1 MSVAHRPALQLTENV
16 GSCVAERISK
26 RPMPSASLAPSAER
40 VPASRIR
47 ALADIAF
54 GMEDVLYLQFGES
67 TLPTPPYVI
76 EAVNQAAQ
84 EGWTFYTA
92 NQGLPSLRA
101 AIANQIAVL
110 HALQIDPSEIQITAG
125 GVQALNLAI
134 KCVIDPGDDA
144 LVLSPNWPNGSA
156 MVEMFGGRAVE
167 IPMARAG
174 QRFTPDL
181 GALEAALSPRTR
193 LLLYASPS
201 NPLGWTATVAEQKS
215 LLEFARQH
223 GLWLLADEVYERI
236 CYGDHERSGHVAQLA
251 PSILQLCTREDAVI
265 VVNSFSKTYRM
276 TGWRLGWMV
285 SRADFIQKAAQLN
298 EFIVSHAPTMI
309 QRGGEAA
316 IAQGEDDIAAMVEE
330 FQERRDFATELLRA
344 TPGVNLPE
352 PEGAF
357 YLFPQL
363 EGVDN
368 SFQFALDLLRKT
380 HVAVAPGSA
389 FGNGGEGS
397 IRICYAPGMDV
408 LKPAM
413 ERICEFLH
421 AHKVEL

>member
-1 MSVAHRPALQLTENV
+1 
-16 GSCVAERISK
+16 
-26 RPMPSASLAPSAER
+26 MPSARLAPSAQR
-40 VPASRIR
+40 VPVSRIR
-47 ALADIAF
+47 ALADVAF
-54 GMEDVLYLQFGES
+54 GMEDVLFLQFGES
-67 TLPTPPYVI
+67 TLPTPPYVV

-92 NQGLPSLRA
+92 NQGLPSLRE
-101 AIANQIAVL
+101 AIAGLTRRL
-110 HALQIDPSEIQITAG
+110 HAVDVDASEIQIAAG

-134 KCVIDPGDDA
+134 KCVIDPGDEA

-167 IPMARAG
+167 IPMARQG
-174 QRFTPDL
+174 RRFKPDL
-181 GALEAALSPRTR
+181 DALQAALTSRTR

-201 NPLGWTATVAEQKS
+201 NPLGWTATVAEQKT
-215 LLEFARQH
+215 LLEFARRH

-236 CYGDHERSGHVAQLA
+236 YYGGNANSVADTGQGQPRYAGQLA
-251 PSILQLCTREDAVI
+251 PSILQLCTRADAVI

-285 SRADFIQKAAQLN
+285 GRADFVQKAAQLN
-298 EFIVSHAPTMI
+298 EFIVSHAPTMV

-316 IAQGEDDIAAMVEE
+316 IAQGDDDIAAMVEE
-330 FQERRDFATELLRA
+330 FQERRDFAAGLLRA

-363 EGVDN
+363 EGVGD
-368 SFQFALDLLRKT
+368 SYQFALELLQKT

-397 IRICYAPGMDV
+397 IRICYAPDMDV
-408 LKPAM
+408 LRPAM
-413 ERICEFLH
+413 ERICDFISSQ
-421 AHKVEL
+421 AARR

>member
-1 MSVAHRPALQLTENV
+1 
-16 GSCVAERISK
+16 
-26 RPMPSASLAPSAER
+26 MPSPSFAPSAKR

-47 ALADIAF
+47 TLADAAF
-54 GMEDVLYLQFGES
+54 GMDDVLFLQFGES

-76 EAVNQAAQ
+76 EAVNQSAL
-84 EGWTFYTA
+84 EGWTFYSA

-101 AIANQIAVL
+101 AIAQQIAKL
-110 HALQIDPSEIQITAG
+110 HQVDIDPSEIQVTSG

-134 KCVIDPGDDA
+134 KCVIDPGDEA
-144 LVLSPNWPNGSA
+144 IVLSPNWPNGSA

-167 IPMARAG
+167 VPMARAG
-174 QRFTPDL
+174 QRFTPDRA
-181 GALEAALSPRTR
+181 ALEAALTPRTR

-201 NPLGWTATVAEQKS
+201 NPLGWTATVAEQKM
-215 LLEFARQH
+215 LLEFARHH
-223 GLWLLADEVYERI
+223 GLWLLTDEVYERI
-236 CYGDHERSGHVAQLA
+236 FYGRHGTAEGEQSGPAGVGQLA
-251 PSILQLCTREDAVI
+251 PSILQLCSREDAVI

-285 SRADFIQKAAQLN
+285 GRTDFVQQAAQLN

-316 IAQGEDDIAAMVEE
+316 IVHGEDDIAAMVEE
-330 FQERRDFATELLRA
+330 FQERRDFSAEMLLGV
-344 TPGVNLPE
+344 PGVNLPE

-363 EGVDN
+363 DGIED
-368 SFQFALDLLRKT
+368 SFQFAMELLRET
-380 HVAVAPGSA
+380 HVAVAPGNA

-413 ERICEFLH
+413 ERICEFIQTYS
-421 AHKVEL
+421 AKRQQF

>member
-1 MSVAHRPALQLTENV
+1 
-16 GSCVAERISK
+16 
-26 RPMPSASLAPSAER
+26 MPSPSFAPSAER

-47 ALADIAF
+47 ALADAAF
-54 GMEDVLYLQFGES
+54 GMEDVLFLQFGES
-67 TLPTPPYVI
+67 TLPTPSYVV
-76 EAVNQAAQ
+76 EAVNRAAQ
-84 EGWTFYTA
+84 EGWTFYSA
-92 NQGLPSLRA
+92 NQGLPTLRA
-101 AIANQIAVL
+101 AIAQQIAKL
-110 HALQIDPSEIQITAG
+110 HEVEIDPSEIQVTSG
-125 GVQALNLAI
+125 GVQALNLVI

-167 IPMARAG
+167 VPMARAG
-174 QRFTPDL
+174 ERFTPDVD
-181 GALEAALSPRTR
+181 ALEAALTPRTR

-201 NPLGWTATVAEQKS
+201 NPLGWTATVAEQKT
-215 LLEFARQH
+215 LLDFARQH
-223 GLWLLADEVYERI
+223 GLWLLTDEVYERI
-236 CYGDHERSGHVAQLA
+236 YYGGQDTAEREQGRSAGVGQLA

-285 SRADFIQKAAQLN
+285 GRTDFVQKAAQLN
-298 EFIVSHAPTMI
+298 EFIVSHAPPMI

-316 IAQGEDDIAAMVEE
+316 IAHGEDDIAAMVEE
-330 FQERRDFATELLRA
+330 FQERRDFSAGMLRSV
-344 TPGVNLPE
+344 PGVYLPE

-363 EGVDN
+363 EGIDD
-368 SFQFALDLLRKT
+368 SYQFSLDLLRQT
-380 HVAVAPGSA
+380 RVAVAPGNA

-397 IRICYAPGMDV
+397 IRICYAPSMDV

-413 ERICEFLH
+413 ERICEFIH
-421 AHKVEL
+421 SQTANR

>member
-1 MSVAHRPALQLTENV
+1 
-16 GSCVAERISK
+16 
-26 RPMPSASLAPSAER
+26 MPSPPLAPSAER

-47 ALADIAF
+47 ALADVAF
-54 GMEDVLYLQFGES
+54 GMEDVLFLQFGES

-76 EAVNQAAQ
+76 EAVNRAAQ

-92 NQGLPSLRA
+92 NQGLPSLRES
-101 AIANQIAVL
+101 IANQVGRL
-110 HALQIDPSEIQITAG
+110 HAIEIDPAEIQITAG

-134 KCVIDPGDDA
+134 KCVIDPGDEA

-167 IPMARAG
+167 IPMARQG
-174 QRFTPDL
+174 RRFTPDRD
-181 GALEAALSPRTR
+181 ALEAALTPRTR

-201 NPLGWTATVAEQKS
+201 NPLGWTATVAEQQT
-215 LLEFARQH
+215 LLDFARQH

-236 CYGDHERSGHVAQLA
+236 FYGGGRGGHVGQLA
-251 PSILQLCTREDAVI
+251 PSILQRCTREDAVI

-285 SRADFIQKAAQLN
+285 GPADFVRKAAQLN

-316 IAQGEDDIAAMVEE
+316 MAQGEEDIAAMVEE

-344 TPGVNLPE
+344 APGVNLPE

-363 EGVDN
+363 EGVDD
-368 SFQFALDLLRKT
+368 SFQFSLDLLQDT
-380 HVAVAPGSA
+380 QVAVAPGSA

-397 IRICYAPGMDV
+397 IRICYAPGMDI

-413 ERICEFLH
+413 ERICEFIVTQS
-421 AHKVEL
+421 AKR

>member
-1 MSVAHRPALQLTENV
+1 
-16 GSCVAERISK
+16 
-26 RPMPSASLAPSAER
+26 MPSARLAPSAQR
-40 VPASRIR
+40 VPVSRIR
-47 ALADIAF
+47 ALADVAF
-54 GMEDVLYLQFGES
+54 GMEDVLFLQFGES
-67 TLPTPPYVI
+67 TLPTPPYVV

-92 NQGLPSLRA
+92 NQGLPSLRESIA
-101 AIANQIAVL
+101 ALVKRL
-110 HALQIDPSEIQITAG
+110 HAVDVDASEIQIAAG

-134 KCVIDPGDDA
+134 KCVIDPGDEA

-167 IPMARAG
+167 IPMARQG
-174 QRFTPDL
+174 FRFAPDL
-181 GALEAALSPRTR
+181 EALEAALTSRTR

-201 NPLGWTATVAEQKS
+201 NPLGWTATVAEQQM
-215 LLEFARQH
+215 LLDFARRH
-223 GLWLLADEVYERI
+223 SLWLLADEVYERI
-236 CYGDHERSGHVAQLA
+236 YYGDHARGDGAHGQEEAAYAGRLA
-251 PSILQLCTREDAVI
+251 PSILQLCTRADAVI

-285 SRADFIQKAAQLN
+285 GRADFVQKAAQLN
-298 EFIVSHAPTMI
+298 EFIVSHAPTMV

-330 FQERRDFATELLRA
+330 FQERRDFAAGLLRA
-344 TPGVNLPE
+344 APGVNLPE

-363 EGVDN
+363 EGVDD
-368 SFQFALDLLRKT
+368 SYQFALDLLQQT

-397 IRICYAPGMDV
+397 IRICYAPDMDV
-408 LKPAM
+408 LRPAM
-413 ERICEFLH
+413 ERICDFISSQ
-421 AHKVEL
+421 AARR

>member
-1 MSVAHRPALQLTENV
+1 
-16 GSCVAERISK
+16 
-26 RPMPSASLAPSAER
+26 MPSPSFAPSAKR

-47 ALADIAF
+47 ALADAAF
-54 GMEDVLYLQFGES
+54 GMEDVLFLQFGES

-76 EAVNQAAQ
+76 EAVNEAAL
-84 EGWTFYTA
+84 EGWTFYSA

-101 AIANQIAVL
+101 AIAQQIAKL
-110 HALQIDPSEIQITAG
+110 HQVDIDPSEIQVTSG

-134 KCVIDPGDDA
+134 KCVIDPGDEA
-144 LVLSPNWPNGSA
+144 IVLSPNWPNGSA

-167 IPMARAG
+167 VPMARAG
-174 QRFTPDL
+174 QRFTPDRE
-181 GALEAALSPRTR
+181 ALEAALTPRTR

-201 NPLGWTATVAEQKS
+201 NPLGWTATVAEQKM
-215 LLEFARQH
+215 LLEFARHH
-223 GLWLLADEVYERI
+223 GLWLLTDEVYERI
-236 CYGDHERSGHVAQLA
+236 FYGRHGAAEGEQSGPAGLGQLA
-251 PSILQLCTREDAVI
+251 PSILQLCSREDAVI

-285 SRADFIQKAAQLN
+285 GRTDFVQQAAQLN

-316 IAQGEDDIAAMVEE
+316 ILHGEDDIAAMVEE
-330 FQERRDFATELLRA
+330 FQERRDFSAEMLLGV
-344 TPGVNLPE
+344 PGVNLPE

-363 EGVDN
+363 DGIED
-368 SFQFALDLLRKT
+368 SFQFAMELLRET
-380 HVAVAPGSA
+380 HVAVAPGNA

-413 ERICEFLH
+413 ERICEFIQTYS
-421 AHKVEL
+421 AKRQQF

>member
-1 MSVAHRPALQLTENV
+1 
-16 GSCVAERISK
+16 
-26 RPMPSASLAPSAER
+26 MPSAALAPSAQR
-40 VPASRIR
+40 VPVSRIR
-47 ALADIAF
+47 ALADVAF
-54 GMEDVLYLQFGES
+54 DMEDVLFLQFGES

-76 EAVNQAAQ
+76 EAVNRAAQ

-92 NQGLPSLRA
+92 NQGLPSLRE
-101 AIANQIAVL
+101 AIAGLVKRL
-110 HALQIDPSEIQITAG
+110 HAVEVGASEIQIAAG

-134 KCVIDPGDDA
+134 KCVIDPGDEA

-167 IPMARAG
+167 IPMARQG
-174 QRFTPDL
+174 RRFTPDL
-181 GALEAALSPRTR
+181 EALEAALTPRTR

-201 NPLGWTATVAEQKS
+201 NPLGWTATVAEQQT
-215 LLEFARQH
+215 LLDFARRH
-223 GLWLLADEVYERI
+223 GIWLLADEVYERI
-236 CYGDHERSGHVAQLA
+236 YYGGSAGDAADAGQGQTPYAGLLA
-251 PSILQLCTREDAVI
+251 PSILQLCSRDDAVI

-285 SRADFIQKAAQLN
+285 GRADFVQKAAQLN
-298 EFIVSHAPTMI
+298 EFIVSHAPTMV

-316 IAQGEDDIAAMVEE
+316 IAQGDDDIAAMVEE
-330 FQERRDFATELLRA
+330 FQERRDFATGLLRA
-344 TPGVNLPE
+344 TQGVNLPE

-363 EGVDN
+363 EGVDD
-368 SFQFALDLLRKT
+368 SYQFALDLLQNT

-408 LKPAM
+408 LRPAM
-413 ERICEFLH
+413 ERICEFI
-421 AHKVEL
+421 ASRTADQ

>member
-1 MSVAHRPALQLTENV
+1 MHS
-16 GSCVAERISK
+16 
-26 RPMPSASLAPSAER
+26 PSFAPSAER
-40 VPASRIR
+40 VPESRIR
-47 ALADIAF
+47 ALADVAF
-54 GMEDVLYLQFGES
+54 GMEDVLFLQFGES

-76 EAVNQAAQ
+76 DAVNRAAQ
-84 EGWTFYTA
+84 EGWTFYSP
-92 NQGLPSLRA
+92 NQGLPSLRD
-101 AIANQIAVL
+101 AIANLIARL
-110 HALQIDPSEIQITAG
+110 HAVEIDPSEIQINSG

-134 KCVIDPGDDA
+134 KCVVDPGDEA
-144 LVLSPNWPNGSA
+144 IVLSPNWPNGSA
-156 MVEMFGGRAVE
+156 MVEMFGARAVE
-167 IPMARAG
+167 VPMARAG
-174 QRFTPDL
+174 QRFMPDV
-181 GALEAALSPRTR
+181 EAMESAVTARTR

-201 NPLGWTATVAEQKS
+201 NPLGWTATVAEQQM
-215 LLEFARQH
+215 LLDFARRH
-223 GLWLLADEVYERI
+223 GLWLLTDEVYERI
-236 CYGDHERSGHVAQLA
+236 YYGGQGAAGAGQIA
-251 PSILQLCTREDAVI
+251 PSILKLCTREDAVI
-265 VVNSFSKTYRM
+265 VVNSFSKTYCM

-285 SRADFIQKAAQLN
+285 SRADFVQKAAQLN

-330 FQERRDFATELLRA
+330 FQERRDFCAGMLREV
-344 TPGVNLPE
+344 PGVNLPE

-363 EGVDN
+363 EGIDD
-368 SFQFALDLLRKT
+368 SYQFSLDLLRKT

-413 ERICEFLH
+413 ERICEFI
-421 AHKVEL
+421 ASYGGVKQ

>member
-1 MSVAHRPALQLTENV
+1 MSLP
-16 GSCVAERISK
+16 
-26 RPMPSASLAPSAER
+26 PLAASAER
-40 VPASRIR
+40 VPVSGIR
-47 ALADIAF
+47 ALADVAD
-54 GMEDVLYLQFGES
+54 GLEDLLSLQFGES

-76 EAVNQAAQ
+76 EAVNRAVQ
-84 EGWTFYTA
+84 EGWTFYTS

-101 AIANQIAVL
+101 AIAGQIARL
-110 HALQIDPSEIQITAG
+110 HAVEVDPAEIQITTG
-125 GVQALNLAI
+125 GGHALNLAI
-134 KCVIDPGDDA
+134 RCVIDPGDEA
-144 LVLSPNWPNGSA
+144 LVLSPNWPNASA
-156 MVEMFGGRAVE
+156 IVEMFGGRAVE

-174 QRFTPDL
+174 GRFRPDYD
-181 GALEAALSPRTR
+181 ALEAALTPRTR
-193 LLLYASPS
+193 LLIYASPS
-201 NPLGWTATVAEQKS
+201 NPLGWTATVAEQRS
-215 LLEFARQH
+215 LLAFAREH

-236 CYGDHERSGHVAQLA
+236 CYGGDAGRLA
-251 PSILQLCTREDAVI
+251 PSILQLCTRADAVI

-276 TGWRLGWMV
+276 TGWRLGWLV
-285 SRADFIQKAAQLN
+285 SGAELVQKAAELN

-330 FQERRDFATELLRA
+330 LQERRDFATALLRA
-344 TPGVNLPE
+344 APGVNLPE

-363 EGVDN
+363 EGVTD
-368 SFQFALDLLRKT
+368 SFRFSLDLLRKT
-380 HVAVAPGSA
+380 HVAVAPGNA

-413 ERICEFLH
+413 ERICEYIEARALSGR
-421 AHKVEL
+421 AQR

>member
-1 MSVAHRPALQLTENV
+1 M
-16 GSCVAERISK
+16 
-26 RPMPSASLAPSAER
+26 
-40 VPASRIR
+40 
-47 ALADIAF
+47 AF
-54 GMEDVLYLQFGES
+54 GMESVLFLQFGES

-76 EAVNQAAQ
+76 EAVNRAAQ
-84 EGWTFYTA
+84 DGWTFYTA

-101 AIANQIAVL
+101 AIANQIARL
-110 HALQIDPSEIQITAG
+110 HAVEIDPAQIQITAG

-134 KCVIDPGDDA
+134 KCVIDPGDEA
-144 LVLSPNWPNGSA
+144 LVLSPNWPNGAA

-167 IPMARAG
+167 IPVARTG
-174 QRFTPDL
+174 PRFTPDL
-181 GALEAALSPRTR
+181 DALEAALTPRTR

-201 NPLGWTATVAEQKS
+201 NPLGWTATVAEQKT
-215 LLEFARQH
+215 LLEFAREH

-236 CYGDHERSGHVAQLA
+236 YYGGGESVGPMGQLA
-251 PSILQLCTREDAVI
+251 ASILQLCTREDAVI

-285 SRADFIQKAAQLN
+285 SRADFVRQAAQLN

-344 TPGVNLPE
+344 TPGVSLPE

-363 EGVDN
+363 EGVDD
-368 SFQFALDLLRKT
+368 SFQFALDLLQDA

-397 IRICYAPGMDV
+397 IRICYAPGMEV

-413 ERICEFLH
+413 ERICEFTR
-421 AHKVEL
+421 AQQAKRQRT

>member
-1 MSVAHRPALQLTENV
+1 
-16 GSCVAERISK
+16 
-26 RPMPSASLAPSAER
+26 MPSARLAPSAQR
-40 VPASRIR
+40 VPVSRIR
-47 ALADIAF
+47 ALADVAF
-54 GMEDVLYLQFGES
+54 GMEDVLFLQFGES

-76 EAVNQAAQ
+76 EAVNRAAQ

-92 NQGLPSLRA
+92 NQGLPSLRE
-101 AIANQIAVL
+101 AIAGLTRRL
-110 HALQIDPSEIQITAG
+110 HAVNVDATEIQIAAG

-134 KCVIDPGDDA
+134 KCVIDPGDEA

-167 IPMARAG
+167 IPMARLG
-174 QRFTPDL
+174 RRFTPDL
-181 GALEAALSPRTR
+181 DALEAALTPRTR

-201 NPLGWTATVAEQKS
+201 NPLGWTATVAEQQT
-215 LLEFARQH
+215 LLDFAREH

-236 CYGDHERSGHVAQLA
+236 YYGGSQRTAADCGQGQAPPYAGQRA
-251 PSILQLCTREDAVI
+251 PSILQLCTRADAVI

-285 SRADFIQKAAQLN
+285 GRADFVQKAAQLN
-298 EFIVSHAPTMI
+298 EFIVSHAPTMV

-330 FQERRDFATELLRA
+330 FQERRDFAASLLRA
-344 TPGVNLPE
+344 APGVNLPE

-363 EGVDN
+363 DGVDD
-368 SFQFALDLLRKT
+368 SYQFALDLLQKT

-408 LKPAM
+408 LRPAM
-413 ERICEFLH
+413 ERICEFI
-421 AHKVEL
+421 ASQANNR

>member
-1 MSVAHRPALQLTENV
+1 
-16 GSCVAERISK
+16 
-26 RPMPSASLAPSAER
+26 MPSASLAPSAQR
-40 VPASRIR
+40 VPVSRIR
-47 ALADIAF
+47 ALADVAF
-54 GMEDVLYLQFGES
+54 GMEDVLFLQFGES

-76 EAVNQAAQ
+76 EAVNRAAQ

-92 NQGLPSLRA
+92 NQGLPSLRE
-101 AIANQIAVL
+101 AIAGLTRRL
-110 HALQIDPSEIQITAG
+110 HAVDIDASEIQIAAG

-134 KCVIDPGDDA
+134 KCVIDPGDEA

-156 MVEMFGGRAVE
+156 MIEMFGGRAVE
-167 IPMARAG
+167 IPMARQG
-174 QRFTPDL
+174 RRFTPDL
-181 GALEAALSPRTR
+181 DALQAALSPRTR

-201 NPLGWTATVAEQKS
+201 NPLGWTATVSEQKT
-215 LLEFARQH
+215 LLDFARRH

-236 CYGDHERSGHVAQLA
+236 YYGGSAHSAAATDQGQARYAGQLA
-251 PSILQLCTREDAVI
+251 PSILQLCTRADAVI

-285 SRADFIQKAAQLN
+285 GRADFVQKAAQLN
-298 EFIVSHAPTMI
+298 EFIVSHAPTMV

-316 IAQGEDDIAAMVEE
+316 IALGEDDIAAMVEE
-330 FQERRDFATELLRA
+330 FQERRDFAASLLRA

-363 EGVDN
+363 EGVGD
-368 SFQFALDLLRKT
+368 SYQFALDLLKKT

-397 IRICYAPGMDV
+397 IRICYAPGMGV
-408 LKPAM
+408 LRPAM
-413 ERICEFLH
+413 ERICEFIDSP
-421 AHKVEL
+421 AANR

>member
-1 MSVAHRPALQLTENV
+1 MHSPTF
-16 GSCVAERISK
+16 
-26 RPMPSASLAPSAER
+26 APSAER
-40 VPASRIR
+40 VPVSRIR
-47 ALADIAF
+47 ALADVAF
-54 GMEDVLYLQFGES
+54 GMADVLSLQFGES

-76 EAVNQAAQ
+76 EAVNRAAQ
-84 EGWTFYTA
+84 EGWTYYSP
-92 NQGLPSLRA
+92 NQGLPSLRD
-101 AIANQIAVL
+101 AIANLIARL
-110 HALQIDPSEIQITAG
+110 HAVEIDPSEIQVNSG

-134 KCVIDPGDDA
+134 KCVVDPGDEA
-144 LVLSPNWPNGSA
+144 IVLSPNWPNGSA
-156 MVEMFGGRAVE
+156 MVEMFGARAVE
-167 IPMARAG
+167 VPMARAG
-174 QRFTPDL
+174 QRFMPDV
-181 GALEAALSPRTR
+181 EAMESAVTARTR

-201 NPLGWTATVAEQKS
+201 NPLGWTATVAEQQM
-215 LLEFARQH
+215 LLDFARQH
-223 GLWLLADEVYERI
+223 GLWLLTDEVYERI
-236 CYGDHERSGHVAQLA
+236 YYGGQGRAEGGLGQAGSGQIA
-251 PSILQLCTREDAVI
+251 PSILKLSSREDAVI
-265 VVNSFSKTYRM
+265 VVNSFSKTYCM

-285 SRADFIQKAAQLN
+285 SRADFVQKAAQLN

-330 FQERRDFATELLRA
+330 FQERRDFCAGMLREVS
-344 TPGVNLPE
+344 GVNLPE

-363 EGVDN
+363 EGIDD
-368 SFQFALDLLRKT
+368 SYQFSLDLLRKT

-413 ERICEFLH
+413 ERICEFI
-421 AHKVEL
+421 ASYGGVKQ

>member
-1 MSVAHRPALQLTENV
+1 
-16 GSCVAERISK
+16 
-26 RPMPSASLAPSAER
+26 MPSPSFAPSAKR

-47 ALADIAF
+47 ALADAAF
-54 GMEDVLYLQFGES
+54 GMEDVLFLQFGES

-84 EGWTFYTA
+84 EGWTFYSA

-101 AIANQIAVL
+101 AIIQQIAKL
-110 HALQIDPSEIQITAG
+110 HQVDIDPSEIQVNSG

-134 KCVIDPGDDA
+134 KCVIDPGDEA
-144 LVLSPNWPNGSA
+144 IVLSPNWPNGSA

-167 IPMARAG
+167 VPMARAG
-174 QRFTPDL
+174 QRFTPDRE
-181 GALEAALSPRTR
+181 ALEAALTPRTR

-201 NPLGWTATVAEQKS
+201 NPLGWTATVAEQKM

-223 GLWLLADEVYERI
+223 GLWLLTDEVYERI
-236 CYGDHERSGHVAQLA
+236 FYGRHGTADGEQSGPAGVGRLA
-251 PSILQLCTREDAVI
+251 PSILQLCSREDAVI

-285 SRADFIQKAAQLN
+285 GRADFIEKAAQLN

-316 IAQGEDDIAAMVEE
+316 IAHGEDDIAAMVEE
-330 FQERRDFATELLRA
+330 FQERRDFSAEMLRGVS
-344 TPGVNLPE
+344 GVNLPE

-363 EGVDN
+363 EGIED
-368 SFQFALDLLRKT
+368 SFQFAMELLRET
-380 HVAVAPGSA
+380 HVAVAPGNA

-413 ERICEFLH
+413 ERICEFINVH
-421 AHKVEL
+421 NSKR

>member
-1 MSVAHRPALQLTENV
+1 
-16 GSCVAERISK
+16 
-26 RPMPSASLAPSAER
+26 MPSPSFAPSAER
-40 VPASRIR
+40 VPESRIR
-47 ALADIAF
+47 ALADVAF
-54 GMEDVLYLQFGES
+54 GMEDVLFLQFGES

-76 EAVNQAAQ
+76 DAVNRAAQ
-84 EGWTFYTA
+84 EGYTFYSP

-101 AIANQIAVL
+101 ALANQIAKL
-110 HALQIDPSEIQITAG
+110 HAVEIEPTEIQVTSG

-134 KCVIDPGDDA
+134 KCVIDPGDEV

-167 IPMARAG
+167 APMAREG

-181 GALEAALSPRTR
+181 EALESALSPRTR
-193 LLLYASPS
+193 MLLYASPS
-201 NPLGWTATVAEQKS
+201 NPLGWTATVAEQRM
-215 LLEFARQH
+215 LLDFARQH
-223 GLWLLADEVYERI
+223 GLWLLTDEVYERI
-236 CYGDHERSGHVAQLA
+236 YYGGQGAAEGERGQAVTGQIV
-251 PSILQLCTREDAVI
+251 PSILKLCTREDAVI
-265 VVNSFSKTYRM
+265 VVNSFSKTYCM

-285 SRADFIQKAAQLN
+285 SRADFVQKAAQLN

-316 IAQGEDDIAAMVEE
+316 IAHGEDDIAAMVEA
-330 FQERRDFATELLRA
+330 FQERRDFCAGMLRA
-344 TPGVNLPE
+344 VPGVNLPD

-363 EGVDN
+363 EGVDD
-368 SFQFALDLLRKT
+368 SYQFALDLLRKT
-380 HVAVAPGSA
+380 RVAVAPGSA

-413 ERICEFLH
+413 ERTCEFI
-421 AHKVEL
+421 ETNNS

>member
-1 MSVAHRPALQLTENV
+1 
-16 GSCVAERISK
+16 
-26 RPMPSASLAPSAER
+26 MPSAPLAPSAQR
-40 VPASRIR
+40 VPVSRIR
-47 ALADIAF
+47 ALADVAF
-54 GMEDVLYLQFGES
+54 GMEDVLFLQFGES

-76 EAVNQAAQ
+76 AAVNRAVQ

-92 NQGLPSLRA
+92 NQGLTSLRE
-101 AIANQIAVL
+101 AIAGLVKRL
-110 HALQIDPSEIQITAG
+110 HTVEVGASEIQIAAG

-134 KCVIDPGDDA
+134 KCVIDPGDEA

-167 IPMARAG
+167 IPMARQG
-174 QRFTPDL
+174 RRFTPDL
-181 GALEAALSPRTR
+181 DALQAALTPRTR

-201 NPLGWTATVAEQKS
+201 NPLGWTATVAEQLT
-215 LLEFARQH
+215 LLDFARRH
-223 GLWLLADEVYERI
+223 GIWLLADEVYERI
-236 CYGDHERSGHVAQLA
+236 YYGGSAGGAADTGQGQTLYAGQLA
-251 PSILQLCTREDAVI
+251 PSILQLCTRADAVI

-285 SRADFIQKAAQLN
+285 GRADFVQKAAQLN
-298 EFIVSHAPTMI
+298 EFIVSHAPTMV

-330 FQERRDFATELLRA
+330 FQERRDFATSLLRA

-363 EGVDN
+363 EGVDD
-368 SFQFALDLLRKT
+368 SYQFALDLLQET

-408 LKPAM
+408 LRPAM
-413 ERICEFLH
+413 ERICEFI
-421 AHKVEL
+421 ATWTVNR

>member
-1 MSVAHRPALQLTENV
+1 
-16 GSCVAERISK
+16 
-26 RPMPSASLAPSAER
+26 
-40 VPASRIR
+40 
-47 ALADIAF
+47 
-54 GMEDVLYLQFGES
+54 MEDVLFLQFGES

-76 EAVNQAAQ
+76 EAVNEAAL
-84 EGWTFYTA
+84 EGWTFYSA

-101 AIANQIAVL
+101 AIAQQIAKL
-110 HALQIDPSEIQITAG
+110 HEVEIDPSEIQVTSG
-125 GVQALNLAI
+125 GVQALNLVI

-167 IPMARAG
+167 IPMARTG
-174 QRFTPDL
+174 PRFTPDL
-181 GALEAALSPRTR
+181 DALEAALTPRTR

-201 NPLGWTATVAEQKS
+201 NPLGWTATVAEQKT
-215 LLEFARQH
+215 LLEFAREH

-236 CYGDHERSGHVAQLA
+236 YYGGGKSVGPMGQLA
-251 PSILQLCTREDAVI
+251 ASILQLCTREDAVI

-285 SRADFIQKAAQLN
+285 SRADFVQKAAQLN

-330 FQERRDFATELLRA
+330 FQERRDFSAGMLRSV
-344 TPGVNLPE
+344 PGVYLPE

-363 EGVDN
+363 EGIDD
-368 SFQFALDLLRKT
+368 SYQFSLDLLRQT
-380 HVAVAPGSA
+380 RVAVAPGNA

-408 LKPAM
+408 LRPAM
-413 ERICEFLH
+413 ERICEFIH
-421 AHKVEL
+421 GQTANR

>member
-1 MSVAHRPALQLTENV
+1 MHSPTF
-16 GSCVAERISK
+16 
-26 RPMPSASLAPSAER
+26 APSAER
-40 VPASRIR
+40 VPESRIR
-47 ALADIAF
+47 ALADVAF
-54 GMEDVLYLQFGES
+54 GMEDVLFLQFGES

-76 EAVNQAAQ
+76 DAVNRAAQ
-84 EGWTFYTA
+84 EGWTFYSP
-92 NQGLPSLRA
+92 NQGLPSLRD
-101 AIANQIAVL
+101 AIANLIARL
-110 HALQIDPSEIQITAG
+110 HAVEIDPSEIQVNSG

-134 KCVIDPGDDA
+134 KCVIDPGDEA
-144 LVLSPNWPNGSA
+144 IVLSPNWPNGSA
-156 MVEMFGGRAVE
+156 MIEMFGARAVE
-167 IPMARAG
+167 VPMARAG
-174 QRFTPDL
+174 QRFTPDV
-181 GALEAALSPRTR
+181 EAMESAVTARTR

-201 NPLGWTATVAEQKS
+201 NPLGWTATVAEQQM
-215 LLEFARQH
+215 LLDFARRH
-223 GLWLLADEVYERI
+223 GLWLLTDEVYERI
-236 CYGDHERSGHVAQLA
+236 YYGGQGAAGAGQIA
-251 PSILQLCTREDAVI
+251 PSILKLCTRDDAVI
-265 VVNSFSKTYRM
+265 VVNSFSKTYCM

-285 SRADFIQKAAQLN
+285 SRADFVQKAAQLN

-330 FQERRDFATELLRA
+330 FQERRDFCAGMLREVS
-344 TPGVNLPE
+344 GVNLPE

-363 EGVDN
+363 EGIDD
-368 SFQFALDLLRKT
+368 SYQFSLDLLRKT

-413 ERICEFLH
+413 ERICEFIVSYGGE
-421 AHKVEL
+421 KQ

>member
-1 MSVAHRPALQLTENV
+1 
-16 GSCVAERISK
+16 
-26 RPMPSASLAPSAER
+26 MPSPSFAPSAER

-47 ALADIAF
+47 ALADVAF
-54 GMEDVLYLQFGES
+54 GMEDVLFLQFGES
-67 TLPTPPYVI
+67 TLPTPQYVI
-76 EAVNQAAQ
+76 EGVNRAAQ

-92 NQGLPSLRA
+92 NQGLPTLRA
-101 AIANQIAVL
+101 AIANQIAKL
-110 HALQIDPSEIQITAG
+110 HAVEIDPSEIQVTSG
-125 GVQALNLAI
+125 GVQALNLVI
-134 KCVIDPGDDA
+134 KCIIDPGDDA

-167 IPMARAG
+167 VPMARVG
-174 QRFTPDL
+174 QRFTPDRD
-181 GALEAALSPRTR
+181 ALEAALTPRTR

-201 NPLGWTATVAEQKS
+201 NPLGWTATVAEQKA
-215 LLEFARQH
+215 LLDFARQH

-236 CYGDHERSGHVAQLA
+236 YYGGQGESAREQGRSAHVEQLA

-285 SRADFIQKAAQLN
+285 SRADFVQKAAQLN
-298 EFIVSHAPTMI
+298 EFIVSHAPTMV

-316 IAQGEDDIAAMVEE
+316 IAHGEDDIAAMVEE
-330 FQERRDFATELLRA
+330 FQERRDFSAEMLRSVR
-344 TPGVNLPE
+344 GVNLPE

-363 EGVDN
+363 DGIDD

-380 HVAVAPGSA
+380 HVAVAPGNA

-408 LKPAM
+408 LRPAM
-413 ERICEFLH
+413 ERICEFID
-421 AHKVEL
+421 AQITKQ